1 MDSVYVIF
9 RQAGGEAKV
18 KEFLLPLSGTSEDY
32 QTICSAIWYGLPAPA
47 TIVAIINESQTG
59 RSDTRSV
66 AKMDTFLT

>member
-18 KEFLLPLSGTSEDY
+18 KEFLLPLSGTSKDY

-47 TIVAIINESQTG
+47 TIVAIINESQQVVV
-59 RSDTRSV
+59 TRDQWQ
-66 AKMDTFLT
+66 KWIPF

>member
-47 TIVAIINESQTG
+47 TIVAIINESQQVVVTH
-59 RSDTRSV
+59 DQWQ
-66 AKMDTFLT
+66 KWIPF

>member
-1 MDSVYVIF
+1 MMDSVYVIF

-47 TIVAIINESQTG
+47 TVVAIINESRQVVV
-59 RSDTRSV
+59 TRDQWQ
-66 AKMDTFLT
+66 KWIPF